1 MEERNRKPM
10 RTSCNACKV
19 LQKGCSDECS
29 LRPCLHWIKSSDSQ
43 SNATI
48 FLAKFYGHA
57 SLLNLINAGPH
68 HLHPDTYLLEF
79 ESEVKIGEMHLTMAT
94 VSNSKYKRAKVD
106 SAIRTMGK

>member
-1 MEERNRKPM
+1 M
-10 RTSCNACKV
+10 RTSCNACRV

-48 FLAKFYGHA
+48 FLAKFYGRA

-68 HLHPDTYLLEF
+68 HLHPDTYVYVHLLSSNHQYQKCYTLF
-79 ESEVKIGEMHLTMAT
+79 LYNFSHRITKKI
-94 VSNSKYKRAKVD
+94 
-106 SAIRTMGK
+106 